1 MTSARTHAAEES
13 TDTRS
18 ATVPRSADRSSRRRL
33 HREQTR
39 RQRTKIGLLFAA
51 PFLALFLFL
60 WGAPIV
66 SGFWLS
72 LTDTNVAEGTGGF
85 VGLANYASLL
95 TDPDFLSALGNTAL
109 FVVLNVPVLVAAG
122 LLLALMLN
130 QNLGGRAGI
139 RAAFISPYLLTGAAV
154 AIIWQTVLNPLGGN
168 LNQILSSVGLP
179 EQAWLSN
186 PGEAMGAVVLITL
199 WWRVGFPLLV
209 LLAALQDIP
218 AQLYESARLDGA
230 NVFQRFRYV
239 TLPAIAPVLMLVIL
253 LRLIDSFKVFEQV
266 YLVTAG
272 GPAGSTRVV
281 LQMLYESGFRDF
293 QTGYAAAIGWA
304 LALII
309 LVVTA
314 VQLLMTRRGAQS

>member
-1 MTSARTHAAEES
+1 MTAVTRPSAPSAPRSPGAGKRGAKAPSRTAARSRRART
-13 TDTRS
+13 TR
-18 ATVPRSADRSSRRRL
+18 
-33 HREQTR
+33 
-39 RQRTKIGLLFAA
+39 IGLLFAA
-51 PFLALFLFL
+51 PFLLLFAFM
-60 WGAPIV
+60 WVVPV
-66 SGFWLS
+66 VTGFWLS
-72 LTDTNVAEGTGGF
+72 LTDVNVAEGTGGF
-85 VGLANYASLL
+85 VGLRNYGAVF

-130 QNLGGRAGI
+130 QPLVGRGAI

-154 AIIWQTVLNPLGGN
+154 AIIWQTVLNPIGGN
-168 LNQILSSVGLP
+168 LNQVLGAVGLP

-186 PGEAMGAVVLITL
+186 PGEAMGGVVLITL

-218 AQLYESARLDGA
+218 AQLYESAKLDGA
-230 NVFQRFRYV
+230 GVWQRFRYV
-239 TLPAIAPVLMLVIL
+239 TLPAIAPVLMLVVL

-266 YLVTAG
+266 FLVTQG

-293 QTGYAAAIGWA
+293 QTGYASTIGWV

-309 LVVTA
+309 LAVTA
-314 VQLLMTRRGAQS
+314 FQIVLTRRSAGS